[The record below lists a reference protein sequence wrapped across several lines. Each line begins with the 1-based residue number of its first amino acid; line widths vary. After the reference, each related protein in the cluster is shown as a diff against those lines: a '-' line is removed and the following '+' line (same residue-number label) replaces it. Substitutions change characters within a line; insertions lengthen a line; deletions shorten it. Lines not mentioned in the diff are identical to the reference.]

1 MFNLYKMLKLSSF
14 ALAATLL
21 YGCGG
26 GDSTS
31 PGSALLTCTLPQI
44 PNATNS
50 ACIDPPPFSC
60 PKGQFPNE
68 TNDGCQVGKDPNAP
82 MPVVM
87 AGPDQAVLF
96 YKRPQ
101 DGVYEGFRLHTWNN
115 EACDAYLPSSIAPS
129 WDNGLQY
136 NGVDPN
142 YGAYWILNLKPGYAG
157 TEGACGNFIIH
168 IGTDDAGKDPGPD
181 MQMPLSQDDPDF
193 ARMNWV
199 FSGNAN
205 VYEFPIVSLGVSIQG
220 ASAHWLTA
228 NTFVWN
234 TPVADTAPVVKLFYS
249 TDASLTVNNSDE
261 IEGGSSIELT
271 PVSADDSLAQLV
283 PHLANAAVFSANF
296 TTEQAKAMAKNQL
309 ALALQFLQMVT

>member
-1 MFNLYKMLKLSSF
+1 MFNLFKMLKLSSL
-14 ALAATLL
+14 ALCALLL
-21 YGCGG
+21 YGCGGG

-44 PNATNS
+44 PNPTNT

-68 TNDGCQVGKDPNAP
+68 TNDGCRVGKDPNAP
-82 MPVVM
+82 APVVT

-101 DGVYEGFRLHTWNN
+101 DGAYEGFRLHTWNN
-115 EACDAYLPSSIAPS
+115 ETCDAYQPSSIAPS

-199 FSGNAN
+199 FSGNTN
-205 VYEFPIVSLGVSIQG
+205 IYEFPIVSLGVSIQG
-220 ASAHWLTA
+220 AAAHWLTA

-234 TPVADTAPVVKLFYS
+234 TTPSETIG
-249 TDASLTVNNSDE
+249 NS
-261 IEGGSSIELT
+261 
-271 PVSADDSLAQLV
+271 
-283 PHLANAAVFSANF
+283 
-296 TTEQAKAMAKNQL
+296 
-309 ALALQFLQMVT
+309 